1 MKGENLEKRSMTAI
15 EEVDALMPL
24 KGGPIGDSRQ
34 TVMERCLDHPRKY
47 VLNILTLCLAMGNA
61 ADAVEIMCI
70 GFIMTELNLSSQ
82 EKGKLKKSAPYTCVT
97 IARNELYRFFLNLQH
112 SIFCVEFLSAA
123 VYFGMFFGGIFCGL
137 LSDRFG
143 RKPCLLYSLALNA
156 IAGVASAFAP
166 NVNLLIACRVIGGIG
181 IGGSVP
187 AVFSLGAEIFASSV
201 RGKLLSLVASFWMVG
216 AIFVAGA
223 GWIMLGERSP
233 GIKMIP
239 GSNWRWFAGVCS
251 LPAFIAFL
259 LTYFCLPE
267 SPRYLIE
274 KLDFDEA
281 ADVINRLSVLKT
293 TSQELKIEYYMNKS
307 DDEMF
312 EETKSSK
319 VTPSVLTIFS
329 IKKLRKISITL
340 MIIWFTLSFG
350 SYGIITWINS
360 IFKDVGETNLYKDS
374 FIFALANLP
383 GNLISILLVDKYGRK
398 NLLFYGMFFA
408 GICSIGFAIESKN
421 KNLVV
426 LCAALFNASSV
437 IGWNSLDCLSVELF
451 PTAVRT
457 SAMGILTGSG
467 TSLISNRH

>member
-1 MKGENLEKRSMTAI
+1 MCATLQDLKTY
-15 EEVDALMPL
+15 ALP
-24 KGGPIGDSRQ
+24 
-34 TVMERCLDHPRKY
+34 
-47 VLNILTLCLAMGNA
+47 
-61 ADAVEIMCI
+61 
-70 GFIMTELNLSSQ
+70 
-82 EKGKLKKSAPYTCVT
+82 
-97 IARNELYRFFLNLQH
+97 FFET
-112 SIFCVEFLSAA
+112 EFLSAA

-156 IAGVASAFAP
+156 IAGVASAFVP
-166 NVNLLIACRVIGGIG
+166 NVKMLIVCRVIGGIG

-187 AVFSLGAEIFASSV
+187 AVFSLGAELFPPSV

-216 AIFVAGA
+216 AIFVAGV
-223 GWIMLGERSP
+223 GWIMLGEKSP
-233 GIKMIP
+233 GVKMIP

-259 LTYFCLPE
+259 LTIFCLPE

-274 KLDFDEA
+274 KQNFDDA
-281 ADVINRLSVLKT
+281 ADVLNRLSVVQT

-312 EETKSSK
+312 DESKSAK
-319 VTPSVLTIFS
+319 KTPSVLTIFF
-329 IKKLRKISITL
+329 IKKLRRISLTL
-340 MIIWFTLSFG
+340 MVIWFTLSFG

-398 NLLFYGMFFA
+398 NLLFYGMLLA
-408 GICSIGFAIESKN
+408 GIFSIGFAVEKKN

-467 TSLISNRH
+467 TSIYAAFSHLI